1 MNLRFFSYNLVLKI
15 KHILLLII
23 FILLINVVKCYQLL
37 KTFNT
42 LSNDV
47 IILCEDGI
55 IKYDTKTETQTLIEP
70 YNILKGIGNI
80 KFVSISQFP
89 LEEGGYILCRI
100 QNYIYLLSRD
110 ANESYG
116 FVYVDGIYNVYT
128 EMIHYTT
135 KNNKKSFIIAFI
147 NQLKINLL
155 MYEINFTSYN
165 DTELSFKIEHQI
177 LYGDSTIFDHIIS
190 CEVMMISNEDKLLSC
205 FLFNNKMNIISSIF
219 DPENNFKLLNLT
231 SEIEENEV
239 RIITRI
245 PSVDPKKNLVCYI
258 NSSNNLKCF
267 IYTLANEEWTEPFV
281 LFEYCTNPYNSR
293 GIIYNN
299 KKNEYLIYC
308 YTSDFLLSM
317 IKLDENFD
325 VKYTSSESEICRF
338 TFELEY
344 YYSMSTSSLFYSE
357 YKDTYYIA
365 SYGFGPNDYEKFRIS
380 EIEDKCINAT
390 SKNNSIT
397 HKTTNLILTSFPK
410 TSIIK
415 STLINIKTIKTSIPS
430 NDLLSTISKEKS
442 IIQEITSIPKF
453 TTIPKLT
460 TIPKF
465 TSIPKLTTIPKFTSI
480 PKFTTILSS
489 TYMQIKSSTI
499 STKNSI
505 SSSPFS
511 SFISLNSTIS
521 SISSTTT
528 NQIISSAP
536 NIRLSSTSLKYTSL
550 SFSSKI
556 YNDDENKIFNIKDIN
571 FNYVGDI
578 LTGKINNT
586 IEEIEKNLN
595 NIVEQIEIGKKYEIN
610 GEDYNLLISPVEDID
625 TFQSTHVEFSIC
637 EQILRKEYNMSQEEI
652 ITIIQIDFDKLDE
665 RSLTNQVE
673 YEVYDENKTK
683 LNLSY
688 CKDVQIQV
696 IYKIEDQELI
706 NKTMISYFSNNEVDV
721 FNIKD
726 SFFNDICYPYS
737 NSNSDIILKDRV
749 LDIYQNFSLCDKD
762 CEYEKINIETMSVEC
777 TCQIKTELN
786 TEVEPPVFGK
796 IIEETLKNSNFGV
809 IQCYKLVFDFKRK
822 KNNIGFWLYL
832 VFVIINIICFI
843 YYFIFGNKS
852 IKIFVFKEMYKNGY
866 LINLSKNLSSP
877 IKKANNNKTKIRDNK
892 KFKTT
897 EIKDNKDLENNS
909 SSKNKIFKENESQ
922 IEKIIKKN
930 KIQKTKKNI
939 KIKNPIMIFQ
949 YNYYKLSKNKNNSVK
964 SLIKTSKKKN
974 KNKKKINLESIEEEK
989 KCPGYYILIQIDA
1002 NNENNREP
1010 PESKYILNNYNF
1022 NNAIKYDNRDF
1033 WRIFYIVLLS
1043 KENILNTFFF
1053 KASLETQSLR
1063 LSLFIF
1069 SYSCE
1074 FALNALFYFN
1084 QKISD
1089 KYHYEGENLFFFT
1102 LVNNL
1107 VIVICSTLFL
1117 YILVKFFNLLIS
1129 SKDSFENVFR
1139 PQEEKMR
1146 KNKSYKVNNE
1156 NKKVIYRNIIDIF
1169 RILKIKIMC
1178 YIIIEFILLL
1188 FFFYYI
1194 TAFCEVYQST
1204 QVSLISDSFLSFLF
1218 SIPLELIDSF
1228 LLSALY
1234 VTSIRYKFQKL
1245 YNIIIFFYELG

>member
-1 MNLRFFSYNLVLKI
+1 MNLRIFSYNLVLKI

-70 YNILKGIGNI
+70 YDILKGIGNI

-135 KNNKKSFIIAFI
+135 KNDKKSFIIAFI

-190 CEVMMISNEDKLLSC
+190 CEVMMISNKDKLLSC
-205 FLFNNKMNIISSIF
+205 FLFNNKKNIISSIF

-245 PSVDPKKNLVCYI
+245 PSVDPKRNLVCYI

-267 IYTLANEEWTEPFV
+267 IYTLANEDWAEPFI

-299 KKNEYLIYC
+299 NKNEYLIYC

-777 TCQIKTELN
+777 TCQVKTELN

-974 KNKKKINLESIEEEK
+974 KKKKKINLESIEEEK

-1234 VTSIRYKFQKL
+1234 VTSIKYKFQKL